1 LPLPQSCDLTAL
13 LGSWPPSC
21 MESTAAAW
29 ASWISLGLIILA
41 SAALLAS
48 KNWIIARITRGV
60 QHGFDIKL
68 EEIRTTL
75 RNNEEQFRSGLRAK
89 ETEIDALR
97 NNVLSG
103 SASRQTLLDKRRFEA
118 VEKIWTAVNDLA
130 PLRNL
135 YQMMAHLYYDALAKQ
150 VRDPKIQQFLSTLD
164 TTGSD
169 QQNWKNVAR
178 DERPF
183 VPEITWAYFSAYT
196 TLLTFNLVRYKT
208 LKLGIEEPQKFFNTE
223 NVKNILKAALPHHAQ
238 FIDGEQDPGAYYY
251 LIEEIETMLL
261 NELRRILDGKE
272 ASIASAEQG
281 KEILNTIQKIKDEKA
296 KENIDAGLSA

>member
-1 LPLPQSCDLTAL
+1 
-13 LGSWPPSC
+13 
-21 MESTAAAW
+21 MESTATAW

-48 KNWIIARITRGV
+48 KNWIIARITKGV
-60 QHGFDIKL
+60 QHGFDVKL

-118 VEKIWTAVNDLA
+118 VGKIWTAVNDLA
-130 PLRNL
+130 PLKNL
-135 YQMMAHLYYDALAKQ
+135 HQMTVHLNYDAIAKQ

-164 TTGSD
+164 TTGSHP
-169 QQNWKNVAR
+169 QNWKNVAR

-183 VPEITWAYFSAYT
+183 VPEITWAYFAAYT

-208 LKLGIEEPQKFFNTE
+208 LKLGIEEPQNFFNTE
-223 NVKNILKAALPHHAQ
+223 NVKNILKAVLPHRTK

-251 LIEEIETMLL
+251 LIEEIETTLL

-281 KEILNTIQKIKDEKA
+281 KEILSLIKRIDDAQAKDNINT
-296 KENIDAGLSA
+296 GLSA